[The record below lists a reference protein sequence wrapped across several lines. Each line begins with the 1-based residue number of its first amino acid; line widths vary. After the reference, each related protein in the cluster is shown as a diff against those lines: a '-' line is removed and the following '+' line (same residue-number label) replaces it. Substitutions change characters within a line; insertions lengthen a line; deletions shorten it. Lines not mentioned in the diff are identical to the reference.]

1 VVRALQRR
9 LLQLAPARARIERG
23 ETLDA
28 VMTSMGRSLFWK
40 DKPAVAKML
49 TLWDSK
55 RLATV
60 ADRAG
65 ELERTL
71 MYSQAPD
78 QEALGE
84 ELIAIARAAA
94 ARR

>member
-1 VVRALQRR
+1 
-9 LLQLAPARARIERG
+9 
-23 ETLDA
+23 
-28 VMTSMGRSLFWK
+28 LFWK
-40 DKPAVAKML
+40 DKPAVARML
-49 TLWDSK
+49 SLWDSK

-71 MYSQAPD
+71 MLSQAPD

-94 ARR
+94 AGRR